1 MYLNAYFQ
9 NDKGIPI
16 RRIRAYDCSDTAN
29 QVYATNFDSKKE
41 NSDVTSCPS
50 SSHNLTLGPSEAKGS
65 LHRVLIDG
73 LKVVDVE
80 GVSDV
85 WTMSPPCQPFTNT
98 KGAHQLVLEISHIL
112 ILRLLY
118 SILLH

>member
-1 MYLNAYFQ
+1 
-9 NDKGIPI
+9 
-16 RRIRAYDCSDTAN
+16 
-29 QVYATNFDSKKE
+29 VYATNFDTKKENSDTKKENFDTKKE

-50 SSHNLTLGPSEAKGS
+50 SSHNLALGPSEAKGS

-98 KGAHQLVLEISHIL
+98 KGAHQLVLDISHIL
-112 ILRLLY
+112 ILRCLY